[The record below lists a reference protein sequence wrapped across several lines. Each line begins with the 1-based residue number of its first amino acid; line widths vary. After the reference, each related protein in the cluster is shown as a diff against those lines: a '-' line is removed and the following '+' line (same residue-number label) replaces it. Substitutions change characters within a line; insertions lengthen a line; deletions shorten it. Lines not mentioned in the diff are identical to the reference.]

1 MILFTYVVSMLL
13 VGLVDLVEVGV
24 VTLMSFVA
32 ISIAL
37 LVGGGD

>member
-1 MILFTYVVSMLL
+1 MLL
-13 VGLVDLVEVGV
+13 VDLVDLVEVGV
-24 VTLMSFVA
+24 VALMSFVA